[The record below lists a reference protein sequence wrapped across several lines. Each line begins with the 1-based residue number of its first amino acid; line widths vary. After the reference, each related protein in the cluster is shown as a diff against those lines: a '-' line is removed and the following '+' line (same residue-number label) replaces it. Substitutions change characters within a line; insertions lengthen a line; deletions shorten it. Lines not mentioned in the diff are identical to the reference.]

1 MSLDALL
8 AVADAI
14 KAVLASEAAQVP
26 VPPAPAT
33 PQHQSKSATPVHAP
47 QSKADVPGAGG
58 GPQSQST
65 ADAPDADGGPQSKA
79 GAPGADNGHKRRR
92 RPHHKHAA
100 KGAAAATN

>member
-14 KAVLASEAAQVP
+14 KAVLASEAAQMP

-47 QSKADVPGAGG
+47 QSK
-58 GPQSQST
+58 